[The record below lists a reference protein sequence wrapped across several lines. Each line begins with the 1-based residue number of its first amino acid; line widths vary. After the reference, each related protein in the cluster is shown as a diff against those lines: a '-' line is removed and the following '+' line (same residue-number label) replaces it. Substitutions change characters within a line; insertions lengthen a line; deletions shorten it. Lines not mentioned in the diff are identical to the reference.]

1 MKRHQSQ
8 FFNMRRFHNFIKRH
22 LLEQYS
28 KPTNL
33 LDLAC
38 GKGGDI
44 SKWNDN
50 NIKII
55 HGYDI
60 NNDSI
65 IVANKRNNNINYK
78 FYTKDLSKD
87 PIKTNLKF
95 DTITCFF
102 AFHYFFESSF
112 SLNNF
117 VKNLELI
124 NPNGYFL
131 ITLLCSDELDKI
143 NYTFNS
149 ENLSITPVN
158 TDSHELFGRSINV
171 FIKDSVLD
179 IPTTEYISNKNFIIN
194 YMNLHGFNLIETQ
207 LFNHYYRLWTG
218 ISNKNHLSDTEKAF
232 SFLNRTFI
240 FQKK

>member
-8 FFNMRRFHNFIKRH
+8 FFNMRKFHNFIKRH
-22 LLEQYS
+22 LLEKYS

-44 SKWNDN
+44 QKWNDN

-65 IVANKRNNNINYK
+65 IEANKRNNNINYK

-112 SLNNF
+112 SLHNF

-124 NPNGYFL
+124 NTNGYFL
-131 ITLLCSDELDKI
+131 ITLLCSDELAKI
-143 NYTFNS
+143 NYTFNN
-149 ENLSITPVN
+149 ENLSITPIN
-158 TDSHELFGRSINV
+158 IDSQDLFGRSINV

-179 IPTTEYISNKNFIIN
+179 IPTIEYISNKHFIIN
-194 YMNLHGFNLIETQ
+194 YMNLHGFNLIDTQ
-207 LFNHYYRLWTG
+207 LFSNYYHLWTG
-218 ISNKNHLSDTEKAF
+218 ISNKNSLSKTEKSF